1 MSHPAQ
7 TTAVARP
14 SVYDHAVNAKAKNN
28 SHALMLGLIGQGQRV
43 LEVGCATGGMT
54 LALGAQGCTVVGI
67 EIDPDAAELARQY
80 AESVHV
86 VDLDGERL
94 SARLP
99 DQSFDVI
106 VFGDVLEHLRD
117 PQRTLGDALQ
127 LLRANGRVVISVPNM
142 AHADVRLALL
152 EGQVP
157 YADLGLLDRTHRHW
171 FTRDNLQALLKACGL
186 RVTQWQRTVQALGK
200 TEIPYN
206 RKALPWALQHWL
218 SHQPEATTY
227 QFIVQAQRAAEV
239 PAVAELPE
247 ATARWR
253 WWRKLA

>member
-1 MSHPAQ
+1 MSQPAF
-7 TTAVARP
+7 TLPRP
-14 SVYDHAVNAKAKNN
+14 SVYNHSVDASAQNN
-28 SHALMLGLIGQGQRV
+28 SHALMLGLIGHGQRV

-54 LALGAQGCTVVGI
+54 VALGAQGCTVVGI
-67 EIDPDAAELARQY
+67 EIDPDAAEQARRH

-99 DQSFDVI
+99 GERFDVI
-106 VFGDVLEHLRD
+106 VFGDVLEHLRN
-117 PQRTLGDALQ
+117 PQATLADALQ
-127 LLRANGRVVISVPNM
+127 LLRAGGRVVISVPNM

-171 FTRDNLQALLKACGL
+171 FTRDNLQALLKSCGL
-186 RVTQWQRTVQALGK
+186 RATQWQRTVQPLGK
-200 TEIPYN
+200 TEIPFN
-206 RKALPWALQHWL
+206 REAVPWALRHWL
-218 SHQPEATTY
+218 KRQPEASTY

-239 PAVAELPE
+239 PTAAELPA

-253 WWRKLA
+253 WWHKLA